1 MKMFQRLRWALCL
14 GLLFSAFANA
24 APLTEQQKIDALIHS
39 VETLPGAQFIRNGS
53 AYDGKAAAD
62 HLQTKRHYAGS
73 RIKTANDF
81 IERLASK
88 SSMTGQPYQVR
99 FANGKTEDASVFFH
113 DQLKAIEAV
122 PVASLSPPT
131 AALAH

>member
-1 MKMFQRLRWALCL
+1 MKMLHRLRWTLCL
-14 GLLFSAFANA
+14 GLLFSAFASA
-24 APLTEQQKIDALIHS
+24 APLTEQQKIDVLIHS

-81 IERLASK
+81 IEACASK
-88 SSMTGQPYQVR
+88 SSMTGIPYQVR
-99 FANGKTEDASVFFH
+99 FADGRTENASVFFH
-113 DQLKAIEAV
+113 DELKQIEAATAGAV
-122 PVASLSPPT
+122 PT
-131 AALAH
+131 QAALAH